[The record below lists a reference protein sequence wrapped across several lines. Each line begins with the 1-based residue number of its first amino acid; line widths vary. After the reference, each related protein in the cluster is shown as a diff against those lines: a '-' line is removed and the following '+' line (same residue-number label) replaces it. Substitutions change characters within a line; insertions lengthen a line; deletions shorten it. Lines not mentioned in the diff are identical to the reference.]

1 MYPLFVVTDGPSNDN
16 ELEVFLTRLPW
27 QPSAADVSVLKLT
40 IAAFSALTPGFGPKS
55 GGQQVNVNWHALFYK
70 IMQAIML
77 LLLFFLHISM
87 MPVYT
92 VLVCGGVCVCLTMR
106 EKASYTGLSFVGFFK
121 YLFVLLLLLT
131 VWWNYMTWCV
141 DLNYFLHFITLI
153 CIQWVKKNTTALNK
167 HL

>member
-77 LLLFFLHISM
+77 LLFFLHISM

-92 VLVCGGVCVCLTMR
+92 VLVCGCVCVWQWERKLVTQV
-106 EKASYTGLSFVGFFK
+106 YLSLVFFK

-141 DLNYFLHFITLI
+141 DLNYLLHFITLI
-153 CIQWVKKNTTALNK
+153 CIQWVKKNKTTALNK

>member
-1 MYPLFVVTDGPSNDN
+1 MYPLFVVTDGLSNDN
-16 ELEVFLTRLPW
+16 ELEIFLTRLPW

-40 IAAFSALTPGFGPKS
+40 IAAFSALTPGFGPKP

-77 LLLFFLHISM
+77 LLFFTYQYDASIHSF
-87 MPVYT
+87 
-92 VLVCGGVCVCLTMR
+92 GVWGCVCLTMR

-153 CIQWVKKNTTALNK
+153 CIQWVKKKILL
-167 HL
+167 H

>member
-1 MYPLFVVTDGPSNDN
+1 MYPLFVVTDGPSSDN

-92 VLVCGGVCVCLTMR
+92 VLVCGGVCVWQWERKLVTQV
-106 EKASYTGLSFVGFFK
+106 YLSLFF
-121 YLFVLLLLLT
+121 
-131 VWWNYMTWCV
+131 
-141 DLNYFLHFITLI
+141 
-153 CIQWVKKNTTALNK
+153 
-167 HL
+167 

>member
-16 ELEVFLTRLPW
+16 ELEIFLTRLPW

-40 IAAFSALTPGFGPKS
+40 IAAFSALTPGFGPKP

-92 VLVCGGVCVCLTMR
+92 VLVCGGVCVWQWERKLVTQVYLSLVFLNTCL
-106 EKASYTGLSFVGFFK
+106 FFC
-121 YLFVLLLLLT
+121 YYWQFDETIWHGV
-131 VWWNYMTWCV
+131 
-141 DLNYFLHFITLI
+141 
-153 CIQWVKKNTTALNK
+153 
-167 HL
+167 